1 LIKDFGEKYKSLE
14 NDVDRA
20 KKSEQSLQRSY
31 DKSLVEMKKSQELLT
46 KELKSQSE
54 KIRKEL
60 DEQREKNNK
69 DRQQYQKSNLELK
82 SKIVKFEQELI
93 LANENYSQAEVRC
106 DRLNLELNELEK
118 KRRSQLLEL
127 GVLREKE
134 RQETDD
140 RNVKTFQKAQM
151 QLQNEFKVKM
161 EEALHNQKR
170 KQKKDLA
177 VIESQMKDLEKNY
190 REKTEDFVKHKNR
203 LEKELFETKAQKD
216 KNERKMVDKMQNI
229 TSSFQKEQ
237 DAERMAFE
245 DRSADLYAQLEM
257 EKGRCERLERQ
268 ISQMEINHRNELDDM
283 KLSFTRQRDSIPSSI
298 EADFENTIAGLK
310 QQVRDLHATVKYL
323 QSQRTTQNSNN
334 NLASLPAGDN

>member
-1 LIKDFGEKYKSLE
+1 
-14 NDVDRA
+14 
-20 KKSEQSLQRSY
+20 
-31 DKSLVEMKKSQELLT
+31 MKKSQELLT

-60 DEQREKNNK
+60 DEQRERNTK

-140 RNVKTFQKAQM
+140 RNVKTFQKAQL

-190 REKTEDFVKHKNR
+190 REKTEEFVKHKNR
-203 LEKELFETKAQKD
+203 LEKELLETRAQKD
-216 KNERKMVDKMQNI
+216 KNERKMIDKMQNI

-257 EKGRCERLERQ
+257 EKGRYERLERQ
-268 ISQMEINHRNELDDM
+268 ISQMEINHRNELDDL
-283 KLSFTRQRDSIPSSI
+283 KLSFTRQRDVSMEKKILSK
-298 EADFENTIAGLK
+298 L
-310 QQVRDLHATVKYL
+310 L
-323 QSQRTTQNSNN
+323 
-334 NLASLPAGDN
+334 

>member
-1 LIKDFGEKYKSLE
+1 
-14 NDVDRA
+14 
-20 KKSEQSLQRSY
+20 
-31 DKSLVEMKKSQELLT
+31 
-46 KELKSQSE
+46 
-54 KIRKEL
+54 
-60 DEQREKNNK
+60 
-69 DRQQYQKSNLELK
+69 
-82 SKIVKFEQELI
+82 
-93 LANENYSQAEVRC
+93 
-106 DRLNLELNELEK
+106 
-118 KRRSQLLEL
+118 
-127 GVLREKE
+127 
-134 RQETDD
+134 
-140 RNVKTFQKAQM
+140 
-151 QLQNEFKVKM
+151 
-161 EEALHNQKR
+161 
-170 KQKKDLA
+170 
-177 VIESQMKDLEKNY
+177 MKDLEKNY

-334 NLASLPAGDN
+334 NLAS